1 MFKSRTL
8 SKNIALIYQAGKVR
22 LGFLIMACSL
32 AGIAVSP
39 TSSLTAMEIFA
50 LAVYVLVASS
60 TSGAFNQWYERDIDA
75 IMDRTKGRPFVT
87 HELSPTNTWNVWLI
101 IISSLALYATYQV
114 SNLEATFYLFA
125 GIVTYGIIYTVWLK
139 RKTWMNIVIGG
150 LSGSFAVLVGSA
162 AAGNTFAPAPLILSV
177 VLFLWTPPHFWALA
191 ISYKDEYAK
200 ADIPMLPVVYGDLVT
215 SKAIFWHT
223 LVLVILSWSLFFY
236 GMSWIYLFFAI
247 LGGVNFLYRATQM
260 MVIFQEHDDDE
271 EAITSQYLG
280 RDLGMKTFFASI
292 IHLGLLL
299 LGAMFDA
306 MIFA

>member
-1 MFKSRTL
+1 MFQNKAL
-8 SKNIALIYQAGKVR
+8 SKNISLIYQAGKVR
-22 LGFLIMACSL
+22 LGFLIMACTL

-39 TSSLTAMEIFA
+39 SSSLSALEIFA

-75 IMDRTKGRPFVT
+75 VMDRTKDRPFVT
-87 HELSPTNTWNVWLI
+87 KELEPTNTWNLWLA
-101 IISSLALYATYQV
+101 IISLLALYATYQV

-125 GIVTYGIIYTVWLK
+125 GIFTYGIVYTVWLK
-139 RKTWMNIVIGG
+139 RWTWMNIVIGG
-150 LSGSFAVLVGSA
+150 LAGSFAVLVGSA
-162 AAGNTFAPAPLILSV
+162 ATGNTFSPAALILSV

-191 ISYKDEYAK
+191 ISFRDEYAK
-200 ADIPMLPVVYGDLVT
+200 AGIPMLPVVHGDKVT
-215 SKAIFWHT
+215 SHAIFWHT
-223 LVLVILSWSLFFY
+223 LILVILSWSLFFY

-247 LGGVNFLYRATQM
+247 LGGGYFLYCSILLLKEQSKALAR
-260 MVIFQEHDDDE
+260 
-271 EAITSQYLG
+271 
-280 RDLGMKTFFASI
+280 KTFFSSI

>member
-1 MFKSRTL
+1 MFQNKAL
-8 SKNIALIYQAGKVR
+8 SKNISLIYQAGKVR
-22 LGFLIMACSL
+22 LGFLIMACTL

-39 TSSLTAMEIFA
+39 SSSLSALEIFA

-75 IMDRTKGRPFVT
+75 VMDRTKDRPFVT
-87 HELSPTNTWNVWLI
+87 KELEPTNTWNLWLA
-101 IISSLALYATYQV
+101 IISLLALYATYQV

-125 GIVTYGIIYTVWLK
+125 GIFTYGIVYTVWLK
-139 RKTWMNIVIGG
+139 RWTWMNIVIGG
-150 LSGSFAVLVGSA
+150 LAGSFAVLVGSA
-162 AAGNTFAPAPLILSV
+162 ATGNTFSPAPLILSI

-191 ISYKDEYAK
+191 ISFKDEYAK
-200 ADIPMLPVVYGDLVT
+200 AGIPMLPVVHGDKVT
-215 SKAIFWHT
+215 SHAIFWHT
-223 LVLVILSWSLFFY
+223 LILVILSWSLFFY

-247 LGGVNFLYRATQM
+247 LGGGYFLYCSILLLKEQSKALAR
-260 MVIFQEHDDDE
+260 
-271 EAITSQYLG
+271 
-280 RDLGMKTFFASI
+280 KTFFSSI